1 MRVKVLFCFVLL
13 PLALLASDRTADL
26 LDSRGDSRRIG
37 MWYVV
42 QEKRSDLL
50 KPVAEI
56 LLTSEDVRDQKQ
68 VLNVF
73 AAYGDD
79 LETALPEWY
88 VYVDHFLKSGRDE
101 DLLIQAMDLGVKWK
115 EYRLMNAFA
124 RMAVHPMHRVR
135 LHAFRSMAAL
145 RNDQIMPILLG
156 LSNSGRAIERMY
168 ALEGMQEYS
177 DSRVAPFAE
186 KLLQDPNRSVR
197 IFAIPGYAAQPGS
210 DGNSYAIARLFTQEG
225 DEEVRE
231 RVIDLIATRKWGQHT
246 TLVAQAC
253 SDPSSLV
260 RAAAFRG
267 ARVFN
272 LAGSVS
278 RQLEQEPEARLRSA
292 GLDALAAIGNS
303 GGGTGLAHIL
313 SSDENPA
320 LRLKAA
326 ALLGMYRERM
336 GLSSLH
342 YNLRNDSSADVRAE
356 AADALGDIGDP
367 SSAQVLRTVME
378 DDQEQIAVKSAA
390 MLSFLKLPL
399 ADKKSVLL
407 SIVDTI
413 KDRAFAR
420 QLQRAALSFNGR

>member
-177 DSRVAPFAE
+177 
-186 KLLQDPNRSVR
+186 
-197 IFAIPGYAAQPGS
+197 
-210 DGNSYAIARLFTQEG
+210 
-225 DEEVRE
+225 
-231 RVIDLIATRKWGQHT
+231 
-246 TLVAQAC
+246 
-253 SDPSSLV
+253 
-260 RAAAFRG
+260 
-267 ARVFN
+267 
-272 LAGSVS
+272 
-278 RQLEQEPEARLRSA
+278 
-292 GLDALAAIGNS
+292 
-303 GGGTGLAHIL
+303 
-313 SSDENPA
+313 
-320 LRLKAA
+320 
-326 ALLGMYRERM
+326 
-336 GLSSLH
+336 
-342 YNLRNDSSADVRAE
+342 
-356 AADALGDIGDP
+356 
-367 SSAQVLRTVME
+367 
-378 DDQEQIAVKSAA
+378 
-390 MLSFLKLPL
+390 
-399 ADKKSVLL
+399 
-407 SIVDTI
+407 
-413 KDRAFAR
+413 
-420 QLQRAALSFNGR
+420 